1 MYLVDTSVWIDYING
16 KEGEHINFLDSLLQN
31 PLAVGIT
38 DVIYMEILQG
48 AENERSFTR
57 FRNYFSSQ
65 RFYHLQQAEKSHEQ
79 AARIYFDCRRKAIT
93 IRSTVDCLI
102 AQCAIENNLVL
113 LHHDRDFKQMGTVV
127 HKLSQRHFL
136 PDKPVI

>member
-16 KEGEHINFLDSLLQN
+16 KDAEHVNFLDALLQN

-48 AENERSFTR
+48 AEDERSFTR
-57 FRNYFSSQ
+57 FYHYFSGQ
-65 RFYHLQQAEKSHEQ
+65 RFYHLQQGEKSYEQ
-79 AARIYFDCRRKAIT
+79 AARIYFDCRRRGIT
-93 IRSTVDCLI
+93 VRSTVDCLI

-127 HKLSQRHFL
+127 HELNQRHFL